1 MEHRNHEGAGSISRR
16 EILKG
21 AAAGAAAVALGL
33 GARPAAR
40 EEKAGPALKGR
51 IKQAACGGAFDKATL
66 YSREYTCTPATLTR
80 RPSSFRPKY
89 CPVSSICDSN
99 QLPE

>member
-1 MEHRNHEGAGSISRR
+1 LPGRAFSRGAEARR

-21 AAAGAAAVALGL
+21 AAAG
-33 GARPAAR
+33 

-51 IKQAACGGAFDKATL
+51 IKQAACGGAFGNATL

-89 CPVSSICDSN
+89 CPVSSICASN